1 MPYLV
6 YLCVDFALASFIFDD
21 RFEGCNCKYY
31 IYMFS
36 EEGYGGVGGER
47 NKNKASFC
55 SKW

>member
-1 MPYLV
+1 MPYSV

-55 SKW
+55 SK